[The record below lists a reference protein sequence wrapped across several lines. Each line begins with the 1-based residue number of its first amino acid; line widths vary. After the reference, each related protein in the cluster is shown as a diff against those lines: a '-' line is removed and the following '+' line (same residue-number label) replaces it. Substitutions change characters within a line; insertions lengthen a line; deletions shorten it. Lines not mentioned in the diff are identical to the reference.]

1 MRTSLSL
8 LFVFVLFDC
17 FARFGSLSCRFLQH
31 KLLFYSFALIIVIG
45 LIRFNKMIGMVVDTI
60 DMSTTAAELMRA
72 NRQSNL
78 MN

>member
-1 MRTSLSL
+1 MF
-8 LFVFVLFDC
+8 LFCLIVLQD
-17 FARFGSLSCRFLQH
+17 LVVEVVVLQH
-31 KLLFYSFALIIVIG
+31 KLFFYSFALIIVIG

-60 DMSTTAAELMRA
+60 DMSTAAAELMRA